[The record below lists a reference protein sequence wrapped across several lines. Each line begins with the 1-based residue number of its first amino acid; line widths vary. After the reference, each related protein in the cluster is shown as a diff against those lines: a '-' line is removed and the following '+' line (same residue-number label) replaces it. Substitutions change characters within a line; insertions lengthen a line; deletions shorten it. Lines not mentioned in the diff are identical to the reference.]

1 MKKELNIKKKNF
13 LRLVQKGPLAESKKL
28 FWNYRTSRTLT
39 FESDHVNC
47 KNWILIQHILII
59 CVICILQQA
68 FKNLL
73 PVGYRLFFID
83 YALCLS
89 LKLQHFGGLFFLS
102 LSVPYNRSLSIDD
115 DLCRTPPQNP
125 SHNITENLRF
135 RSLKEGKKFARPVPF
150 GFSR

>member
-13 LRLVQKGPLAESKKL
+13 LRLVQKGPIAESKKL

-89 LKLQHFGGLFFLS
+89 LKLQHFDGLFFLS

-115 DLCRTPPQNP
+115 GWLMPDPAPEPFAQHYRK
-125 SHNITENLRF
+125 SSI
-135 RSLKEGKKFARPVPF
+135 SLIKRGKKIRSPCAIWIF
-150 GFSR
+150 